1 MNSGVEKNQLVWL
14 LQNGAD
20 AIISVSNDHSGMVET
35 FQRLK
40 RGSDIPLILGSHL
53 PIDLPGSVFHCC
65 ITTNDE
71 EKGRQAAQFLAEQ
84 MLSRQMQ
91 RLVMLVD
98 KNTAAG
104 AQQDVYKRQLYT
116 FLLNF
121 LQ

>member
-1 MNSGVEKNQLVWL
+1 MRFVAVSLMFVNLVDHPCFTLSTLFVKSFLSDRSL
-14 LQNGAD
+14 LLA
-20 AIISVSNDHSGMVET
+20 
-35 FQRLK
+35 
-40 RGSDIPLILGSHL
+40 
-53 PIDLPGSVFHCC
+53 SVFHCC

-104 AQQDVYKRQLYT
+104 AQQCVRALITALHGDYPRIQVLEQLEINDHYSAED
-116 FLLNF
+116 FEKL
-121 LQ
+121 